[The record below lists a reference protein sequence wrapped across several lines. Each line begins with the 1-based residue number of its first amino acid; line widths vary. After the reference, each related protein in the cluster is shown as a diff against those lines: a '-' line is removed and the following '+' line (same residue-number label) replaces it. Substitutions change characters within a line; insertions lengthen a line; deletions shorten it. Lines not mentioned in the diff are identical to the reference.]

1 MTKAELIA
9 LVIDRLGGD
18 KQKYH
23 PNVVTKWI
31 SMAFNTIY
39 YTTFRKDLG
48 NLDLY
53 SKTYDNV
60 PVLKD
65 SDRDKYYCNF
75 PAPIVQLPDSAEGV
89 RNIHLKKDR
98 SLKFVPVT
106 ISSATVFDGLD
117 VRIVDPTIGYVI
129 TNGRIEFEDNDV
141 LQYETLSM
149 RIVRPFED
157 YDDDETVYI
166 PSGTDEQ
173 FMELIVNV
181 LMGQVPESKILDDN
195 QKTV

>member
-1 MTKAELIA
+1 MTKTELIT

-23 PNVVTKWI
+23 PNVITKWI
-31 SMAFNTIY
+31 TMAFNTIY

-53 SKTYDNV
+53 SQTYDNV

-65 SDRDKYYCNF
+65 VDRDKYYCEF
-75 PAPIVQLPDSAEGV
+75 PAPIVQLPEPGEGV
-89 RNIHLKKDR
+89 RYIHLKKDR

-106 ISSATVFDGLD
+106 IHSAVVFGGLD
-117 VRIVDPTIGYVI
+117 VNIVDPTIGYSI

-141 LQYETLSM
+141 LQYETLSV
-149 RIVRPFED
+149 RIVRPFEA
-157 YDDDETVYI
+157 YDEDEPIYI

-173 FMELIVNV
+173 FMELIVNL
-181 LMGQVPESKILDDN
+181 LMGQVPESKIPDDN